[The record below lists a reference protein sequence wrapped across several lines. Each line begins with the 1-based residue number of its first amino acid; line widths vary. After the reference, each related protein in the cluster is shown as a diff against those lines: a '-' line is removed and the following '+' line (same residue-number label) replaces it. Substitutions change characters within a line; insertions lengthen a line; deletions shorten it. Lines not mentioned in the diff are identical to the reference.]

1 MVQIGLIRLIVSG
14 SDATVLSVGQA
25 LWLYF
30 YILYKEPRSTPM
42 EMLSKSVEHEREIA
56 MEFIHYPFLEDQ
68 TIPEPV
74 STVRTLFQRDPGSG
88 TERVQNLDLIHWV
101 VEYILMVFAFANE
114 EREPEPDW
122 NDSPKLIRIESGL
135 VNDYWHRDCL

>member
-101 VEYILMVFAFANE
+101 VGIYPDGLCFCKRG
-114 EREPEPDW
+114 ERA
-122 NDSPKLIRIESGL
+122 GA
-135 VNDYWHRDCL
+135 